1 MRSSATR
8 TALGFL
14 VVSALAAAV
23 VVTSGL
29 IAIELTGEGGG
40 VPAFRLLLAMNS
52 AVVLLS
58 ATAAYVAGRIG
69 RRGRV

>member
-1 MRSSATR
+1 MGVRIAVGLLVLSML
-8 TALGFL
+8 AL
-14 VVSALAAAV
+14 AV

-29 IAIELTGEGGG
+29 VAIELTGEGGG
-40 VPAFRLLLAMNS
+40 VPAFRLLLAMNVT
-52 AVVLLS
+52 VVLLS